1 MTIVFLML
9 LGMQLAAVVFGV
21 VKGLLAIGKG
31 LRLYLALR
39 IFVKQSGEVRGSQLY
54 SSGGGGG
61 RD

>member
-1 MTIVFLML
+1 ML